1 MCIITAQL
9 AGGRGVILSEGGRVV
24 RKHSVGLEETDLN
37 SILSERERIAQS
49 GWHLPS
55 HNAQHVETLVPTQ
68 LTVEVS
74 EVIYR
79 C

>member
-1 MCIITAQL
+1 MNN
-9 AGGRGVILSEGGRVV
+9 GGTHQKAARGFNTHVEVVIHEATG
-24 RKHSVGLEETDLN
+24 
-37 SILSERERIAQS
+37 ERTAQS

-68 LTVEVS
+68 LAVEVS
-74 EVIYR
+74 EVIDR